1 MRAPVR
7 RIFVFAVTQLLL
19 LAACGGGS
27 GNGLLSGGGGG
38 GGGGGNTITPLGPGN
53 VVAMSVDPG
62 PTGANT
68 GIFNIPYVKVTV
80 CAHGSTTNCQTI
92 DHVEVDTGSYGLRII
107 SSVMNSAVLAGLT
120 QEQSIVGGALV
131 ECTQFGDGIAWGSM
145 RTADITVSGETASNI
160 PIQIIGDPN
169 YPTIPSNCTVHGAPE
184 NTVALFGAN
193 GILGVGPF
201 VQDCGTGCV
210 GSTQNNVYFSCPSG
224 GGACTDVD
232 TPLNL
237 QTANPV
243 ASFTTDNNGV
253 ILEMPSV
260 ADAGAVTASGVL
272 VFGIGTQSNN
282 GLGNAVV
289 LTTDSLGY
297 ITTTFNNVQY
307 IDAFIDSGSNLNFIV
322 DSGVATCGTSPNQV
336 FCPSSE
342 LNVSATN
349 MGANG
354 VQSTVS
360 FKIGDA
366 TTLFN
371 ANPTYTAFNNVAA
384 PNPDSKGFDFG
395 MPFFYGR
402 NVFTAIEG
410 MNTSGGMGPYFA
422 Y

>member
-1 MRAPVR
+1 VR

-38 GGGGGNTITPLGPGN
+38 GGGGNTITPLGPAN
-53 VVAMSVDPG
+53 VVAMTVESG
-62 PTGANT
+62 PQGTS
-68 GIFNIPYVKVTV
+68 GIFNIPYVNVTV
-80 CAHGSTTNCQTI
+80 CAHGSTSNCQTI
-92 DHVEVDTGSYGLRII
+92 DRVEVDTGSYGLRII
-107 SSVMNSAVLAGLT
+107 SSVMNSTVLAGLT
-120 QEQSIVGGALV
+120 QEQSTTGGALV
-131 ECTQFGDGIAWGSM
+131 ECTQFADGIAWGSM
-145 RTADITVSGETASNI
+145 RTADITISGETASNI
-160 PIQIIGDPN
+160 PIQVIGDPN
-169 YPTIPSNCTVHGAPE
+169 YPTIPSDCTVHGAPE

-201 VQDCGTGCV
+201 VQDCPACV
-210 GSTQNNVYFSCPSG
+210 GSTQYNVYFSCPSG

-232 TPLNL
+232 TPLIL
-237 QTANPV
+237 QAANPV

-253 ILEMPSV
+253 ILEMPSI
-260 ADAGAVTASGVL
+260 ADAGAMTASGVL

-282 GLGNAVV
+282 GLGSAVV

-307 IDAFIDSGSNLNFIV
+307 VDAFIDSGSNLNFIV
-322 DSGVATCGTSPNQV
+322 DNATTCGTTPNQV

-342 LNVSATN
+342 LSVSATN